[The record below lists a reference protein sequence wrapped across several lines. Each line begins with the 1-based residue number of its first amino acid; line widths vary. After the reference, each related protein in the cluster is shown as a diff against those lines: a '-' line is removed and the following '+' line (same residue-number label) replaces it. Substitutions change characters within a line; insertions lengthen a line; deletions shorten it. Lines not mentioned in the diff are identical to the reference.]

1 MGVSKE
7 ACDAPDAKK
16 TGRRGR
22 GRTTR
27 NLFERKPSK
36 IVRIADPVL
45 REAIGEAE
53 RSGCWFIYGSEKNGK
68 TSLTL
73 MMAQTL
79 AKGER
84 VAYISAEEGLDKS
97 FTDACR
103 RAGINVTDKIL
114 WEEYMS
120 VEELVADY
128 SKGKAPRIIFIDN
141 LTVYSDEI
149 TPKELKKKLL
159 DAMPGRLIVLIGH
172 EERNQPYPAVARMA
186 SKMAKVNFRV
196 QGLQASI
203 VSRFGSGGDIVID
216 PDRAELYWGAKID

>member
-1 MGVSKE
+1 MAEEKAE
-7 ACDAPDAKK
+7 
-16 TGRRGR
+16 RRGR

-36 IVRIADPVL
+36 IVQITNPVL
-45 REAIGEAE
+45 GEAIGKAE
-53 RSGCWFIYGSEKNGK
+53 RTGCWFIYGPEKNGK
-68 TSLTL
+68 TTL
-73 MMAQTL
+73 ALMLAQTL

-114 WEEYMS
+114 WEDYIS
-120 VEELVADY
+120 VEDIVAAY
-128 SKGKAPRIIFIDN
+128 SKSKAPRIIFIDN
-141 LTVYSDEI
+141 LTIYSDEI
-149 TPKELKKKLL
+149 TPKELKKKLI
-159 DAMPGRLIVLIGH
+159 DALPGRLIVLIGH
-172 EERNQPYPAVARMA
+172 EERNLPYPAVARMA

-203 VSRFGSGGDIVID
+203 VSRFGPGGDIVID
-216 PDRAELYWGAKID
+216 HDRAELYWGAKMD